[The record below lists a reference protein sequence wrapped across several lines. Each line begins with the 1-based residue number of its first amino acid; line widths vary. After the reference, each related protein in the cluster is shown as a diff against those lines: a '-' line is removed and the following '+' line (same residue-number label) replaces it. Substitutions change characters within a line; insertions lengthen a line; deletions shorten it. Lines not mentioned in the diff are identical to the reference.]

1 MRRESD
7 SPYPHKNVKP
17 ERLAPVLHFCAGR
30 ENRKTEAVYK
40 INFMER
46 SEIKFRLVA
55 ESGEEV
61 LNKNE
66 SIGRNFCLET

>member
-1 MRRESD
+1 
-7 SPYPHKNVKP
+7 
-17 ERLAPVLHFCAGR
+17 
-30 ENRKTEAVYK
+30 
-40 INFMER
+40 MER